1 MAVYTTIDNS
11 QEYFAV
17 TTYTGNAAEAGDGS
31 TQVITGVG
39 HQPNMLWFK
48 KRSATGNHH
57 VVDSVRGI
65 TKELRFNLTNAEAD
79 DNQIMTAFGSD
90 GFTLGSSGSANLNSA
105 TYVAW
110 TWKESATSVFDIVS
124 YTGNSADRN
133 RVRGL
138 PPFEARGATLI
149 R

>member
-31 TQVITGVG
+31 TQAITNVG

-57 VVDSVRGI
+57 VVDSVRGR
-65 TKELRFNLTNAEAD
+65 TKELRFNLTPALVP
-79 DNQIMTAFGSD
+79 SV
-90 GFTLGSSGSANLNSA
+90 TLAPINLSA
-105 TYVAW
+105 TFVPALAVGS
-110 TWKESATSVFDIVS
+110 KESNSSTSC
-124 YTGNSADRN
+124 T
-133 RVRGL
+133 
-138 PPFEARGATLI
+138 E
-149 R
+149 